1 MLIKSSMD
9 LEKLIEHMDVNNNG
23 DITTNQA
30 KKMRQ
35 LLVFHAN
42 AFEWKKT
49 QDVDD
54 SDWFRLLKS
63 AKTLKA

>member
-1 MLIKSSMD
+1 MLIQSSMN
-9 LEKLIEHMDVNNNG
+9 LEKLTEHMDVNNNG
-23 DITTNQA
+23 DITLNQA

-35 LLVFHAN
+35 LLVFYAN
-42 AFEWKKT
+42 AFEWEKT

-63 AKTLKA
+63 SKE

>member
-1 MLIKSSMD
+1 MLIDSAMN
-9 LEKLIEHMDVNNNG
+9 LEKLTEHMDVNNNG
-23 DITTNQA
+23 DITPNQA

-42 AFEWKKT
+42 AFEWEKT

>member
-9 LEKLIEHMDVNNNG
+9 LEKLTECMDVNGNG
-23 DITTNQA
+23 DITLNQA

-63 AKTLKA
+63 SKE

>member
-1 MLIKSSMD
+1 MIIDSAMN
-9 LEKLIEHMDVNNNG
+9 LEKLTEHMDVNNNG
-23 DITTNQA
+23 DITLNQA

-42 AFEWKKT
+42 AFEWEKT

-63 AKTLKA
+63 AKE

>member
-1 MLIKSSMD
+1 MLIETSMN
-9 LEKLIEHMDVNNNG
+9 LEKLTEYMDVNNNG
-23 DITTNQA
+23 HITLNQA

-63 AKTLKA
+63 AKE

>member
-1 MLIKSSMD
+1 MLIQSSMN

-23 DITTNQA
+23 DITLNQA

-42 AFEWKKT
+42 AFEWEKT

-63 AKTLKA
+63 SKE

>member
-1 MLIKSSMD
+1 MLIDSAMN
-9 LEKLIEHMDVNNNG
+9 LEKLTEHMDVNNNG

-42 AFEWKKT
+42 AFEWEKT

>member
-1 MLIKSSMD
+1 MLIESSMN
-9 LEKLIEHMDVNNNG
+9 LEKLTEHMDVNNNG
-23 DITTNQA
+23 DITPNQA

-42 AFEWKKT
+42 AFEWEKT

-54 SDWFRLLKS
+54 SDWFRLLKL
-63 AKTLKA
+63 AKD

>member
-1 MLIKSSMD
+1 MLIESSMN
-9 LEKLIEHMDVNNNG
+9 LEKLTEHMDVNNNG
-23 DITTNQA
+23 DITLNQA

-63 AKTLKA
+63 SKE

>member
-1 MLIKSSMD
+1 MLIQSSMN
-9 LEKLIEHMDVNNNG
+9 LEKLTEYMDVNNNG
-23 DITTNQA
+23 DITLNQA

-63 AKTLKA
+63 SKE

>member
-1 MLIKSSMD
+1 MLIDSAMN

-23 DITTNQA
+23 DITPNQA

-42 AFEWKKT
+42 AFEWEKT

-63 AKTLKA
+63 AKE

>member
-1 MLIKSSMD
+1 MN
-9 LEKLIEHMDVNNNG
+9 LEKLTEYMDVNNNG
-23 DITTNQA
+23 DITLNQA

-63 AKTLKA
+63 SKE

>member
-1 MLIKSSMD
+1 MLIDSAMN
-9 LEKLIEHMDVNNNG
+9 LEKLTEHMDVNNNG
-23 DITTNQA
+23 DITLNQA

-42 AFEWKKT
+42 AFEWEKT

>member
-1 MLIKSSMD
+1 MLINSAMD
-9 LEKLIEHMDVNNNG
+9 LEKLTEHMDVNNNG
-23 DITTNQA
+23 DITLNQA

-35 LLVFHAN
+35 LLVFHAS
-42 AFEWKKT
+42 AFEWEKT

-63 AKTLKA
+63 AKD

>member
-1 MLIKSSMD
+1 MLIESSMN
-9 LEKLIEHMDVNNNG
+9 LEILTEHMDVNNNG
-23 DITTNQA
+23 DITPNQA

-42 AFEWKKT
+42 AFEWEKT

-63 AKTLKA
+63 AKQ

>member
-1 MLIKSSMD
+1 MLIESSMN

-23 DITTNQA
+23 DITLNQA

-42 AFEWKKT
+42 AFEWGKT

-63 AKTLKA
+63 AKE

>member
-1 MLIKSSMD
+1 
-9 LEKLIEHMDVNNNG
+9 MDVNNNG
-23 DITTNQA
+23 DITPNQA

-42 AFEWKKT
+42 AFEWEKT

-63 AKTLKA
+63 AKE

>member
-1 MLIKSSMD
+1 MLINSAMD
-9 LEKLIEHMDVNNNG
+9 LEKLTEHMDVNNNG
-23 DITTNQA
+23 DITPNQA
-30 KKMRQ
+30 KKMRH

-42 AFEWKKT
+42 AFEWEKT

-63 AKTLKA
+63 AKE

>member
-1 MLIKSSMD
+1 MLINSAMD
-9 LEKLIEHMDVNNNG
+9 LEKLTEHMDVNNNG
-23 DITTNQA
+23 DITPNQA

-42 AFEWKKT
+42 AFEWEKT

-63 AKTLKA
+63 AKE

>member
-1 MLIKSSMD
+1 MLINSAMN
-9 LEKLIEHMDVNNNG
+9 LEKLTEHMDVNNNG
-23 DITTNQA
+23 DITPNQA

-42 AFEWKKT
+42 AFEWEKT

-63 AKTLKA
+63 AKE

>member
-1 MLIKSSMD
+1 MLIESSMN
-9 LEKLIEHMDVNNNG
+9 LEKLTEHMDVNNNG
-23 DITTNQA
+23 DITPNQA

-42 AFEWKKT
+42 AFEWEKT

-63 AKTLKA
+63 AKE

>member
-1 MLIKSSMD
+1 MLIESSMN
-9 LEKLIEHMDVNNNG
+9 LEKLTEHMDVNNNG
-23 DITTNQA
+23 DITPNQA
-30 KKMRQ
+30 KKMCQ

-42 AFEWKKT
+42 AFEWEKT

-63 AKTLKA
+63 AKQ